1 MQKVPDVIKVE
12 VDLGA
17 GEATVSAK
25 PGKVKAERL
34 IKAVQEASDGEHSFK
49 ARVKKH
55 IPAEP

>member
-1 MQKVPDVIKVE
+1 MEPSVRCA
-12 VDLGA
+12 A

-34 IKAVQEASDGEHSFK
+34 IKAVEEASDGEHSFK
-49 ARVKKH
+49 ARLKKR